1 MLEDSSK
8 KELLMSE
15 FEKTE
20 DYTMSYFEFYTLLHD
35 QILVNKEDLVP
46 EWVFSSFESYLDE
59 MNQAR
64 IGIVPLI
71 KLFHSYGFSIGYDY
85 ENDAGYEYAQ
95 KLKAEN
101 ELEPEQYQLTEADYF
116 RGVKSILNSE
126 KAALA
131 AAIALYK
138 NCRNGEQWK
147 DSDFGPTDDDEHGA
161 YSLFCQG
168 ETPPKNPF
176 DLEDVQWLDPAEVLE
191 EDEQDEQGDE
201 E

>member
-1 MLEDSSK
+1 MIIEAMLEDSSK

-85 ENDAGYEYAQ
+85 ENDAGYEYA
-95 KLKAEN
+95 
-101 ELEPEQYQLTEADYF
+101 
-116 RGVKSILNSE
+116 
-126 KAALA
+126 
-131 AAIALYK
+131 
-138 NCRNGEQWK
+138 
-147 DSDFGPTDDDEHGA
+147 
-161 YSLFCQG
+161 
-168 ETPPKNPF
+168 
-176 DLEDVQWLDPAEVLE
+176 
-191 EDEQDEQGDE
+191 
-201 E
+201 